1 MEQVKWRMLRSRSG
15 SSRIKWSS
23 IRSSIRSRSGR
34 KRMLL
39 DEAEKE
45 NEEYELQEQKKQENE

>member
-1 MEQVKWRMLRSRSG
+1 MLRSRSG

>member
-1 MEQVKWRMLRSRSG
+1 MEQVKSRMLRSGSG
-15 SSRIKWSS
+15 SSRIKW
-23 IRSSIRSRSGR
+23 SSIRSRSGR